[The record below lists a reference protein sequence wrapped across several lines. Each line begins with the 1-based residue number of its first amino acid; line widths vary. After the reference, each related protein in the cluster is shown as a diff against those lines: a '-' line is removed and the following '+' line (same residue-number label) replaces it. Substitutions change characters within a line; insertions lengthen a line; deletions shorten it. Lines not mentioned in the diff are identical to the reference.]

1 MEDEPKNI
9 LSPLLSK
16 PQIQK
21 QIDVLKAVVDQAQK
35 RVDYTI
41 ANNPD
46 IIKAIECVERFL
58 RKKKRVCYG
67 GQAINALLP
76 KGRQFYDMKYTIP
89 DYDFFSPTMTQDVEE
104 LISDLEKDGFED
116 ISKKLSV
123 HEGTIKVYV
132 NFVPVA
138 DCSQLN
144 PDMFSIVQKRANV
157 VSGILYA
164 DPDFLRMMMYLELSR
179 PRGEVERWKKV
190 YERLVLLNHEY
201 PLQGCDEDITTFKSS
216 VDPEDRKFLLDF
228 CVKRKLVLAGPECV
242 DLLEKN
248 KSRTHLE
255 SLAKRG
261 GPVICFSSQPKIDG
275 EDIADILRNIHQRRK
290 SSIKVEE
297 TISESD
303 HVFNYVAVMRGK
315 TKVAL
320 LFQEDSCH
328 AYTTLKVDS
337 GSEMRIGTPDLL
349 LHLYY
354 SLMIFGKK
362 EKMFFQ
368 LSLNCLVR
376 KLYAIAENARSNPT
390 EFVPA
395 FGLRCSGHQRG
406 IATLL
411 KLKAERTETEK
422 KKIHNKGNSKNKRRS
437 TRKVV
442 S

>member
-76 KGRQFYDMKYTIP
+76 KGRQFYDVKYTIP
-89 DYDFFSPTMTQDVEE
+89 DYDFFSPTMNQDVEE
-104 LISDLEKDGFED
+104 LIADLEKDGFED

-144 PDMFSIVQKRANV
+144 PEMFSIVQKRAKV

-201 PLQGCDEDITTFKSS
+201 PLQGCDDEIISKPT

-275 EDIADILRNIHQRRK
+275 EDIADILRNIHPRK
-290 SSIKVEE
+290 KASIKVEE

-328 AYTTLKVDS
+328 AYTVLKIDS

-368 LSLNCLVR
+368 MSLNCLVR

-422 KKIHNKGNSKNKRRS
+422 KKAHSKNRNKRRV
-437 TRKVV
+437 TRK
-442 S
+442 SP